1 MKMRRVNIF
10 ELSDDSI
17 ESFQKYMEMNK
28 KKEDVLNE
36 FVIKD
41 GPVVY
46 KKDTKDKIK
55 YDRIHFQI
63 IPDKKNLYLI
73 TYSIK
78 DNKDDVEKKEIKF
91 ILDMNSLQKY
101 YEAMDIFIIFLYSIS
116 IFYLWFE
123 LLF

>member
-1 MKMRRVNIF
+1 MRRVNIF

-28 KKEDVLNE
+28 KKEDVVNE

-41 GPVVY
+41 GPVIY

>member
-1 MKMRRVNIF
+1 MRRVNIF